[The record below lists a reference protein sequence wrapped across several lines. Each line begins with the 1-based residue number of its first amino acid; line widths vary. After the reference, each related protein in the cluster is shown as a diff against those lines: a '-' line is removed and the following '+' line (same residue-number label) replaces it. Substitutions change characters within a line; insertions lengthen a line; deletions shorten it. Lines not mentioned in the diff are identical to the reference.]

1 MKIFTGNIILVWNS
15 NNKTRY
21 ASTNKSGKYSG
32 VIEKPVAY
40 FVEYFVK
47 IKKNRRKI
55 TRNIQNNTVK
65 YIAEMIF
72 DGRLKIEKILYENVR
87 NEYV

>member
-1 MKIFTGNIILVWNS
+1 VKIFTGNIILVWNS

-40 FVEYFVK
+40 FVEYLVK
-47 IKKNRRKI
+47 KKKPEEKLPGI
-55 TRNIQNNTVK
+55 YNNTVK

-72 DGRLKIEKILYENVR
+72 DGRLKIEKILYENVP